1 MRKKIIILSII
12 AIVLALAALAGVL
25 YLKNKPEL
33 PSKIFQKTTA
43 ELKTEFEQK
52 MAQNKTE
59 VPINNRPVFTVSAT
73 DCEKIN
79 DKDVKANCLNYANYL
94 TALSALDL
102 KKCQN
107 LPNDWADICTFKLVS
122 STKENFEACSSLKN
136 SVVKDLCYQDA
147 AIFLFDKS
155 YCDKL
160 SDSQAVSACQEKIIA
175 LRVDVNDINQCA
187 SIKTPGLFAVCVG
200 NNPKPCSDFG
210 DSNLAKQC
218 EVWRFFDK
226 IIRNN
231 EKQYCEI
238 LPIEN
243 FQKVCSNYLEKNKY
257 LDSDKDGSGDREE
270 LENGSDPFVYNEEL
284 KATKEAAKTQ
294 FSISRFLVGEQ
305 RKIEAA
311 LKQ

>member
-12 AIVLALAALAGVL
+12 AIALAVAALAGVL

-33 PSKIFQKTTA
+33 SNDIFQKTSE

-52 MAQNKTE
+52 MAQNKSA

-73 DCEKIN
+73 DCEKIS
-79 DKDVKANCLNYANYL
+79 DKDVKVTCLNYANYL
-94 TALSALDL
+94 TALSTSDL
-102 KKCQN
+102 QKCQD
-107 LPNDWADICTFKLVS
+107 LPNDWADICTLKLVS
-122 STKENFEACSSLKN
+122 STKENYEACSSLEN
-136 SVVKDLCYQDA
+136 SVLKDLCYQDA

-160 SDSQAVSACQEKIIA
+160 SDTEDIQTCQEKIIA

-187 SIKTPGLFAVCVG
+187 QIKTPGIFAVCVG

-210 DSNLAKQC
+210 DNNLAKQC
-218 EVWRFFDK
+218 EVWRFFDQ

-243 FQKVCSNYLEKNKY
+243 FQKVCTNYFQKNKY
-257 LDSDKDGSGDREE
+257 LDSDNDGSGDREE

-284 KATKEAAKTQ
+284 KAAKEAAKTK

-305 RKIEAA
+305 RKIEEV